1 MEESSNPPESP
12 SPWAS
17 PGYAPAASEQTPPAA
32 PPEPARPDP
41 SHGIP
46 PQGHAAPP
54 QTYAAPTPGFSPPA
68 GGHGA
73 PGQGHYTFPSLEQ
86 PKLDP
91 LAPASILTAPI
102 APLGLGLGITSLR
115 RIRQQRLRGKG
126 LATTGV
132 ILSSLFL
139 AASLLTLGT
148 FALDGT
154 FARMVE
160 TPVPGD
166 VPSARTAAPVN
177 LDVGNCVVTLPV
189 GNEVGE
195 VSLTPCAD
203 EHQYQVIDRV
213 AATGEAYPE
222 VEELFAEAS
231 EVCQNAFDAISAED
245 PARPASHT
253 PWHLVPS
260 AENWADGDRNII
272 CLARSTAGPVTDD
285 LVNE

>member
-1 MEESSNPPESP
+1 MDESSNSPESP
-12 SPWAS
+12 TPWAS
-17 PGYAPAASEQTPPAA
+17 PGYTATHSQQPP
-32 PPEPARPDP
+32 PPVNEPAPTGYPGQPQPSAAPDP
-41 SHGIP
+41 SHEGP
-46 PQGHAAPP
+46 EQGR
-54 QTYAAPTPGFSPPA
+54 
-68 GGHGA
+68 
-73 PGQGHYTFPSLEQ
+73 YTFPALQ
-86 PKLDP
+86 RPRLDP
-91 LAPASILTAPI
+91 LAPASILTSPI

-213 AATGEAYPE
+213 AATGEAYPAE
-222 VEELFAEAS
+222 EELFAEAG
-231 EVCQNAFDAISAED
+231 EICGAAFDAVSTQD
-245 PARPASHT
+245 PTWPDSYT

-272 CLARSTAGPVTDD
+272 CLARSTVGPVTAD
-285 LVNE
+285 LVNG